1 MPNHT
6 QIEQLDRIVERVL
19 NRPGPRPSQAKALR
33 LPDAKL
39 GPVVELIGA
48 LRDLPREQFKDRLRK
63 DLKRRATMAS
73 TAKAPP
79 EFRAALTPYLSIRG
93 AAAAIEFYKKA
104 FGATELM
111 RLMQPDGRLGHAQLD
126 IGGAL
131 IMLADEFP
139 EYGFRGPESMGGSP
153 IRLHLDV
160 PDVDAFAR
168 QAAAAGAKIVRPIAD
183 QFYGDRSGQLIDPFG
198 YTWTITT
205 RKEELTTEEMQRRL
219 NELSEQPGS
228 RSAPAPAKYIREGF
242 HTITPYLVI
251 PKAGQLIDFMKM
263 AFGAEEHFRIQ
274 RPGGDLIMHAEVK
287 IGDSMIELADANPQ
301 YPPTPATIVLRVD
314 DVDAAFRRAVETGAT
329 VIEPVANQE
338 SGARGGVILDESGN
352 RWNIS
357 KSAEGDVIFKDYRAV
372 TPHFNPVRAPAMIE
386 FLQKAFGAEE
396 VYRAQ
401 SPDGVVH
408 YAQVRIG
415 DSVIGMS
422 EPHGPYQQRPGTL
435 HLYVPDADAAYERA
449 IKSGAASIQP
459 VADQPYGERSGGVTD
474 PFGNRWFIATHIRD
488 VAP

>member
-19 NRPGPRPSQAKALR
+19 GRPGARPSRAKALR

-39 GPVVELIGA
+39 APVVELIGA
-48 LRDLPREQFKDRLRK
+48 LRDLPREQFKDRLREN
-63 DLKRRATMAS
+63 LKRRATMAS
-73 TAKAPP
+73 TAKAAP

-111 RLMQPDGRLGHAQLD
+111 RLMQPDGRLGHAQLE
-126 IGGAL
+126 IGGAQ

-168 QAAAAGAKIVRPIAD
+168 QATAAGAKIVRPIAD
-183 QFYGDRSGQLIDPFG
+183 QFYGDRSGQLVDPFG

-219 NELSEQPGS
+219 NELSEQPES

-242 HTITPYLVI
+242 HTITPYLIV
-251 PKAGQLIDFMKM
+251 PEAGRLIDFMVS
-263 AFGAEEHFRIQ
+263 AFGAKEQFRVQ
-274 RPGGDLIMHAEVK
+274 RPGGNLIMHAEVR

-301 YPPTPATIVLRVD
+301 YPATPATIVLRVD
-314 DVDAAFRRAVETGAT
+314 DVDAAFRRAVESGAT

-357 KSAEGDVIFKDYRAV
+357 KSAEGDIIFKDYRGV

-386 FLQKAFGAEE
+386 FLQTAFGAEE
-396 VYRAQ
+396 TYRVQ
-401 SPDGVVH
+401 RPDGTVP

-422 EPHGPYQQRPGTL
+422 EPHGPYQQRPGTM
-435 HLYVPDADAAYERA
+435 HIYVPDADAVHERA
-449 IKSGAASIQP
+449 IKAGATLISA
-459 VADQPYGERSGGVTD
+459 VADQPYGERAGGVSD
-474 PFGNRWFIATHIRD
+474 PFGNRWFIATHTGD
-488 VAP
+488 VAR

>member
-19 NRPGPRPSQAKALR
+19 GRPGARPSQAKALR
-33 LPDAKL
+33 LADAKL
-39 GPVVELIGA
+39 APAVELIGA

-73 TAKAPP
+73 TTKAAP

-126 IGGAL
+126 IGGAQ

-153 IRLHLDV
+153 VRLHLDV

-168 QAAAAGAKIVRPIAD
+168 QATAAGAKIVRPIAD

-228 RSAPAPAKYIREGF
+228 RSAPAKYIREGF
-242 HTITPYLVI
+242 HTITPYLIV
-251 PKAGQLIDFMKM
+251 PEAGRLIDFMVS
-263 AFGAEEHFRIQ
+263 AFGAKEQFRVQ
-274 RPGGDLIMHAEVK
+274 RPGGNLIMHAEVK
-287 IGDSMIELADANPQ
+287 IGDSVIEMADANPQ
-301 YPPTPATIVLRVD
+301 FPPTPATLIVRVD
-314 DVDAAFRRAVETGAT
+314 DVDAAFRRAVEAGAT

-357 KSAEGDVIFKDYRAV
+357 KSAEGDVIFKDYRTV

-386 FLQKAFGAEE
+386 FLQRAFGAEE

-408 YAQVRIG
+408 YAQVRVG

-435 HLYVPDADAAYERA
+435 HLYVPDADAVYERA

-459 VADQPYGERSGGVTD
+459 VADQLYGERSGGVTD